1 MRQLGALAALL
12 LFLVALPSP
21 ATAYGDQFT
30 RLVDLQSAHTL
41 PRAEYS
47 LGVRATPSGGLRTS
61 FALGAWDYVLVGVS
75 YGALNVIGTG
85 EPDWDDEVEFELKVR
100 LAEEFD
106 IMPAIAIGYDSRGY
120 GSQLPDG
127 GYEKASQ
134 GLYVAAAK
142 TAPFSE
148 FWQFHGGLSRTLEV
162 EKVDLDFFLGA
173 TGRFSREFSVVAEY
187 QLGATRKEDG
197 SDEKNGYLNLGF
209 RWVFAEQLEIAF
221 YFRNLIGPGDS
232 PDVQS
237 RALSFA
243 YYDSF

>member
-12 LFLVALPSP
+12 LFLAALPAP
-21 ATAYGDQFT
+21 AYSYGESFT
-30 RLVDLQSAHTL
+30 RLVDLQTAQTL
-41 PRAEYS
+41 PRASYV

-61 FALGAWDYVLVGVS
+61 FAVGAWDFVLAGVS

-85 EPDWDDEVEFELKVR
+85 DPDWDDEVEFELKVR
-100 LAEEFD
+100 LAEEYD
-106 IMPAIAIGYDSRGY
+106 IMPALAIGYDSRGY
-120 GSQLPDG
+120 GNQLSDG

-162 EKVDLDFFLGA
+162 EKVDLDFFVGV
-173 TGRFSREFSVVAEY
+173 TGRLSQEFSVIAEY
-187 QLGATRKEDG
+187 QHGATREEDG
-197 SDEKNGYLNLGF
+197 SDEKTGYLNLGL
-209 RWVFAEQLEIAF
+209 RWIFQNQLEIGF
-221 YFRNLIGPGDS
+221 YFRNLVGPGGS
-232 PDVQS
+232 PDLQS
-237 RALSFA
+237 RALSFG

>member
-1 MRQLGALAALL
+1 MRQIGALAALL
-12 LFLVALPSP
+12 LFLAALPST
-21 ATAYGDQFT
+21 AGAYGETFT

-41 PRAEYS
+41 PKAAYS

-61 FALGAWDYVLVGVS
+61 FAVAPADFALVGVS

-85 EPDWDDEVEFELKVR
+85 DPDWDDEVEFELKLR

-120 GSQLPDG
+120 GTQLPDG

-134 GLYVAAAK
+134 GIYVAAAK

-162 EKVDLDFFLGA
+162 EKVDLDFFVGA
-173 TGRFSREFSVVAEY
+173 TGRFSQEFSVVAEY
-187 QLGATRKEDG
+187 QLGATREEDG
-197 SDEKNGYLNLGF
+197 SEEKTGYLNLGM
-209 RWVFAEQLEIAF
+209 RWVFEQQLEIAF
-221 YFRNLIGPGDS
+221 FFRNLVGPGGS
-232 PDVQS
+232 PDLQS